1 VRAAAA
7 IAALALLGGCDVL
20 NPMMQQQKVKP
31 YRPSDFHADGVAMRP
46 PPPGTV
52 PRAPVLAAEVASGA
66 SAAGAQVERIPME
79 VTPQLLQLGR
89 RKFEVNCAVCHGL
102 LGDGDSLVA
111 KNMSQR
117 PPPSLH
123 QRVRLEDGHY
133 FQVVSRGFGLMPA
146 YASELTVEERWAIVA
161 YLRALQLSQNARPD
175 LVPPQERERLE
186 REKRGQM

>member
-1 VRAAAA
+1 
-7 IAALALLGGCDVL
+7 
-20 NPMMQQQKVKP
+20 
-31 YRPSDFHADGVAMRP
+31 
-46 PPPGTV
+46 
-52 PRAPVLAAEVASGA
+52 
-66 SAAGAQVERIPME
+66 
-79 VTPQLLQLGR
+79 
-89 RKFEVNCAVCHGL
+89 VNCAVCHGL